1 MDSQTQVGF
10 DEWMGQT
17 TSLSDKTIRKYFS
30 AIKGSLTTRC
40 LEYGIVKKN
49 LLLIN
54 DADLFDED
62 NDETC
67 RSFWFSVGPC
77 QTVIVI
83 APTWEIRFF
92 KPLKTHKAINK
103 YDLLTQVSNCII
115 ELLHSCYLEAAAETA
130 ASTAVKK

>member
-1 MDSQTQVGF
+1 MRATS
-10 DEWMGQT
+10 DE
-17 TSLSDKTIRKYFS
+17 SDKQLLDFLQFHLEREVS
-30 AIKGSLTTRC
+30 NWAI
-40 LEYGIVKKN
+40 
-49 LLLIN
+49 
-54 DADLFDED
+54 DATEDLFDED

-83 APTWEIRFF
+83 APTWEIKFF

-115 ELLHSCYLEAAAETA
+115 ELLHARYTEAVAETA
-130 ASTAVKK
+130 TTDAVKK